1 MPRLGVLLLLRL
13 RLRLLL
19 LTAVLHLPLRRGI
32 IAPSTIPTTSSSRLF
47 SLPPLLSRSVPH
59 LRLLVPHLGLLA
71 PNRSPDII
79 LPVALND
86 MDNLIRVDGLTGEAG
101 VLLVPVRFLSVV
113 PEVAVIIWSWG
124 GGAVVASF
132 GVGEAWRGD
141 DFLLGRVVV
150 GGWRWVG
157 EIALAC
163 LARGRVSDWA
173 V

>member
-32 IAPSTIPTTSSSRLF
+32 IAPSTISTTSSSRLF

-59 LRLLVPHLGLLA
+59 LRLLA

-150 GGWRWVG
+150 GGWRRAG